1 MPDDAHGKP
10 VGELLAAVCDRRV
23 VAGLAPRATVPRRVL
38 ILTAAVGDGH
48 LSTASALAAEL
59 TAFDSS
65 LEVIVAD
72 ALHDLGRVLRVL
84 LLDLYRWQL
93 DRAPWVFGLLY
104 HAFRR
109 LPPLRLVGQRGL
121 AVIAGRSVLRAITDT
136 RPDVVV
142 STYPAMTA
150 VIGGLRAS
158 HRLKIPAV
166 AAISDLA
173 GVEFWAHRGIDLH
186 LVMHP
191 GCVAAVERVAGSGSA
206 LCVRP
211 LVRPGFYAQEPQAE
225 ARRSLGFDAD
235 TPLVLV
241 SGGGWGVGALE
252 AATQTALATREDA
265 RIICLA
271 GRDPSRES
279 QLRVAFKG
287 IERVNVLGFTEM
299 MPPLLA
305 AADVLI
311 HTTGGVTCL
320 EAQAAGCPVI
330 AFGGPPGHSRLLA
343 REMAR
348 LGIAVEARTI
358 GDLADALRLLA
369 QSPRSGSAERAQ
381 ASAVTSILGIE
392 ARDQPKV
399 NQLRRSVVALSVA
412 ASIVIAIGA
421 LHPI

>member
-1 MPDDAHGKP
+1 MT
-10 VGELLAAVCDRRV
+10 ELPAADCDKRV
-23 VAGLAPRATVPRRVL
+23 VADLAPSATVPRRVL
-38 ILTAAVGDGH
+38 ILTAPVGDGH

-59 TAFDSS
+59 VAYDSS
-65 LEVIVAD
+65 LDVIVAD

-93 DRAPWVFGLLY
+93 GRAPWIFGLLY
-104 HAFRR
+104 SGFRR
-109 LPPLRLVGQRGL
+109 LPPLRILGQRGL
-121 AVIAGRSVLRAITDT
+121 AVIAGRSVLRAIAD
-136 RPDVVV
+136 RQPDLVV

-150 VIGGLRAS
+150 VIGALRES
-158 HRLKIPAV
+158 HRLNVPAV

-211 LVRPGFYAQEPQAE
+211 LVHPRFYAQAPQAE
-225 ARRSLGFDAD
+225 ARRSLGLEAD
-235 TPLVLV
+235 TPLIVV

-252 AATQTALATREDA
+252 DAIQTALATREDA
-265 RIICLA
+265 RIVCLA
-271 GRDPSRES
+271 GHNPSRES
-279 QLRVAFKG
+279 QLRVAFAG
-287 IERVNVLGFTEM
+287 IERVRVLGFSEM
-299 MPPLLA
+299 MPSLLA

-320 EAQAAGCPVI
+320 EAQAVGCPVV

-348 LGIAVEARTI
+348 LGVAVEARTI
-358 GDLADALRLLA
+358 SDLADALRVL
-369 QSPRSGSAERAQ
+369 SPRRARAELSRV
-381 ASAVTSILGIE
+381 SAVSSILRLE
-392 ARDQPKV
+392 ARDLPKG
-399 NQLRRSVVALSVA
+399 NRLRPSMVALSVA
-412 ASIVIAIGA
+412 TSIAVAAIGI